1 MKQTSDC
8 LSTQFERVRFMNFAI
23 AAVAA
28 VVVVADVAV
37 AVAVVVATYVAGVA
51 LSGFAAFG
59 EVVKFEPTRL
69 QQKCNS

>member
-1 MKQTSDC
+1 MK
-8 LSTQFERVRFMNFAI
+8 EHFAI
-23 AAVAA
+23 AAVAVDAA
-28 VVVVADVAV
+28 VVVVAVV
-37 AVAVVVATYVAGVA
+37 AVAVVVA